1 MADSDDD
8 ARPPELPDAELRE
21 LVLRLDRLVPRQGA
35 HLTVPADPQGNITV
49 GSRLGYLR
57 LGVELLTAAL
67 DPLPGSEQ
75 SPARIEP
82 ALGYLLTQGS
92 KPPFQ
97 LCEIDEAIVARPPVR
112 SRLGAVGQLAA
123 GVITLGALIA
133 LAVVTLLALRW
144 LVH

>member
-1 MADSDDD
+1 VTGSGET
-8 ARPPELPDAELRE
+8 PPEELPDAELRE

-35 HLTVPADPQGNITV
+35 HLTIPADPQGNTTA

-67 DPLPGSEQ
+67 SPLPGSDQ
-75 SPARIEP
+75 APARIEP
-82 ALGYLLTQGS
+82 ALDYLLTQGS
-92 KPPFQ
+92 KAPFQ

-123 GVITLGALIA
+123 VVIVVGALIA
-133 LAVVTLLALRW
+133 FAVVTLVVLRW
-144 LVH
+144 LFR